1 MLFSSVKEKM
11 KFENVY
17 FSVLK
22 RLIPQ
27 YEYYEIETSFGNV
40 NIIDVNANKN
50 LPVVVAIHGIR
61 GAGPLFLK
69 NLLALESQCRIII
82 VDNFEELS
90 LNYSNALNGENFEH
104 GQWVF
109 EILARLD
116 VKDVTLLGISVG
128 AISVLNTLSYDARK
142 IKAAILYSPGG
153 LTVKWGSIKFRWRLK
168 KSIGLNANL
177 VWNEKTKLLVQDLI
191 TDSDRISFDYLEYLI
206 NRFNFTLPNMVRM
219 DREMA
224 SGISTPVYLVVA
236 KNDPL
241 FSSKHI
247 LSTAKSIIPNLKRA
261 VVLKGEKHFMGN
273 NQLPGLLHQL
283 IHEISKLKE

>member
-1 MLFSSVKEKM
+1 MLFSSAKEKM

-17 FSVLK
+17 FKVLK

-27 YEYYEIETSFGNV
+27 YEYYEIETSFGDV

-82 VDNFEELS
+82 VDNFEELN
-90 LNYSNALNGENFEH
+90 LHYSNALSGDNFEH

-116 VKDVTLLGISVG
+116 VKDVILMGISVG

-142 IKAAILYSPGG
+142 IKAAVLYSPGG
-153 LTVKWGSIKFRWRLK
+153 LTEKWGSIKFRWRLK
-168 KSIGLNANL
+168 KSIGMNENL
-177 VWNEKTKLLVQDLI
+177 VWNEKTKQLVQDLI
-191 TDSDRISFDYLEYLI
+191 TDTDSISFDYLEFLI
-206 NRFNFTLPNMVRM
+206 NRFKFSLPKMVRI
-219 DREMA
+219 DRKMA
-224 SGISTPVYLVVA
+224 LGINTPVYLVIA
-236 KNDPL
+236 KDDVL
-241 FSSKHI
+241 FSSKDM
-247 LSTAKSIIPNLKRA
+247 LSTAKAIIPNLKRA
-261 VVLKGEKHFMGN
+261 VVLKEEKHFMGN
-273 NQLPGLLHQL
+273 KQLPGLLHQL
-283 IHEISKLKE
+283 IYEISTLEK

>member
-1 MLFSSVKEKM
+1 M
-11 KFENVY
+11 
-17 FSVLK
+17 
-22 RLIPQ
+22 
-27 YEYYEIETSFGNV
+27 

-116 VKDVTLLGISVG
+116 VKDVTLMGISVG

-153 LTVKWGSIKFRWRLK
+153 LTVKWGSLKFRWRLK

-177 VWNEKTKLLVQDLI
+177 VWNEKTKLIVQDLI

-206 NRFNFTLPNMVRM
+206 NRFNFTLPKMVRM

-236 KNDPL
+236 KDDPL
-241 FSSKHI
+241 FSSKHM

-283 IHEISKLKE
+283 IYEISKLKE